1 MGNGNMTIGRYDF
14 EVADSKFI
22 KIRDATK
29 FEADTEEFI
38 RRLGGPTAVEDDSE
52 AVASTEIDDADR
64 KALSAYVLANHRAV
78 KWYQDKRDTMRERR
92 TGYALLSIA
101 VLALTPIVIFGLTKL
116 LPANDEGSPAVW
128 LSQAT
133 ALVGG
138 LMAAHR
144 AIAAWLDKTFAAAN
158 FVQAAAALKANIYA
172 FEEDWRDKAFATEKL
187 TDECREALGMG
198 IRAAR
203 DIVAKQ
209 RDDFFAA
216 SAPSNVDIASS
227 LVKASK
233 DTAALFGAF
242 QSPALRRALGEEKA
256 TQTRL
261 AAAASLREEINEL
274 NEQNKLLDALI
285 EKLDRE
291 LLATTDDARKKTL
304 QDRVNSVKKT
314 RDKNEDA
321 LIKKAGSIAALVATS

>member
-1 MGNGNMTIGRYDF
+1 MTIGRYDF
-14 EVADSKFI
+14 EAVDSKFI
-22 KIRDATK
+22 TVRDPA
-29 FEADTEEFI
+29 ELESDINEFI
-38 RRLGGPTAVEDDSE
+38 RRLGDPTAVAGDSE
-52 AVASTEIDDADR
+52 AVADMEMEAADW

-78 KWYQDKRDTMRERR
+78 KWYQDKRDLMRSRR
-92 TGYALLSIA
+92 TGYAWLTIA
-101 VLALTPIVIFGLTKL
+101 VLALTPIAIFGLTKW
-116 LPANDEGSPAVW
+116 ATAGAEGSPEVW

-144 AIAAWLDKTFAAAN
+144 AISAWLNKTFAAAN

-172 FEEDWRDKAFATEKL
+172 FEADWRDKAFATGKL
-187 TDECREALGMG
+187 TDECREALDMG

-227 LVKASK
+227 LIKASK
-233 DTAALFGAF
+233 DTTALFGAF
-242 QSPALRRALGEEKA
+242 QSPALRRALDEEKA
-256 TQTRL
+256 AQTRL
-261 AAAASLREEINEL
+261 AAAASLRIEINEL

-291 LLATTDDARKKTL
+291 LSEPTDDAQKKTL
-304 QDRVNSVKKT
+304 QDRVDSVKKT
-314 RDKNEDA
+314 RDKNEDT